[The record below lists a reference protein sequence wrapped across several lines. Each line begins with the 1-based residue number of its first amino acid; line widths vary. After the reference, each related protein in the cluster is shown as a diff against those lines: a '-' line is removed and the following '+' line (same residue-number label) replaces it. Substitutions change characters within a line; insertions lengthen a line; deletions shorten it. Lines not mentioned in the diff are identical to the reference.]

1 MEQRSQLRY
10 KLFVLLGIL
19 GVSYSSIFIRFT
31 DAPAIVVVFLR
42 MAFAAVPLAVLVMS
56 RRELREELKNLG
68 IRPILGALL
77 SGVFLAMHLTAY
89 VESVHLT
96 TITSATLLVD
106 TEVLFVALASVL
118 LFREKI
124 SRSGMI
130 GILLALAGS
139 VMLSAG
145 DLLLGQAKGL
155 IVMENA
161 GILGVDEAVELAEEA
176 ALSGMAGTHIR
187 GDLFALL
194 GAVFLAVYTLLGS
207 RLRKS
212 FSTISYTFLAYAGAS
227 AVLLCACLAT
237 SVPLT
242 GWSTDD
248 YFYSFLMTV
257 FCTYLGH
264 SIFNWGL
271 RYLPAPFISTCR
283 LGEPVLATILA
294 VVVFGEVPGAHQI
307 IGGVIVL
314 AGLYIYCMRD

>member
-1 MEQRSQLRY
+1 MEQEKQLRY

-42 MAFAAVPLAVLVMS
+42 MAFAAVPLAVLVLS
-56 RRELREELKNLG
+56 RSELREELKDLG

-124 SRSGMI
+124 SRPGMI
-130 GILLALAGS
+130 
-139 VMLSAG
+139 
-145 DLLLGQAKGL
+145 
-155 IVMENA
+155 
-161 GILGVDEAVELAEEA
+161 GILGVDEAIELAEEA

-227 AVLLCACLAT
+227 VVLLCACLVT

-283 LGEPVLATILA
+283 LGEPVVATILA
-294 VVVFGEVPGAHQI
+294 VVVFGEVPGPHQI

>member
-1 MEQRSQLRY
+1 MEQENQLRY

-19 GVSYSSIFIRFT
+19 GVSCSSIFIRFT
-31 DAPAIVVVFLR
+31 DAPAMVVVFFR
-42 MAFAAVPLAVLVMS
+42 MAFAAVPLAVLVLS
-56 RRELREELKNLG
+56 RRELREELKDLG

-106 TEVLFVALASVL
+106 TEVLFVALVSVL

-124 SRSGMI
+124 SRPGMI

-145 DLLLGQAKGL
+145 DLLPGQAKGL
-155 IVMENA
+155 IVMEN
-161 GILGVDEAVELAEEA
+161 
-176 ALSGMAGTHIR
+176 AGTHIR

-227 AVLLCACLAT
+227 AVLLCACLVT

-242 GWSTDD
+242 GWSADD

-257 FCTYLGH
+257 FCTYMGH
-264 SIFNWGL
+264 TIFNWGL

-283 LGEPVLATILA
+283 LGEPVVATILA

-314 AGLYIYCMRD
+314 AGLYIYCMQE

>member
-1 MEQRSQLRY
+1 MEQENQLRY

-19 GVSYSSIFIRFT
+19 GVSCSSIFIRFT
-31 DAPAIVVVFLR
+31 DAPAMVVVFFR
-42 MAFAAVPLAVLVMS
+42 MAFAAVPLAVLVLS
-56 RRELREELKNLG
+56 RRELREELKDLG

-106 TEVLFVALASVL
+106 TEVLFVALVSVL

-124 SRSGMI
+124 SRPGMI

-155 IVMENA
+155 IVMEN
-161 GILGVDEAVELAEEA
+161 
-176 ALSGMAGTHIR
+176 AGTHIR

-227 AVLLCACLAT
+227 AVLLCACLVT

-264 SIFNWGL
+264 TIFNWGL

-283 LGEPVLATILA
+283 LGEPVVATILA

>member
-1 MEQRSQLRY
+1 MEQENQLRY

-19 GVSYSSIFIRFT
+19 GVSCSSIFIRFT
-31 DAPAIVVVFLR
+31 DAPAMVVVFFR
-42 MAFAAVPLAVLVMS
+42 MAFAAVPLAVLVLS
-56 RRELREELKNLG
+56 RRELREELKDLG

-124 SRSGMI
+124 SRPGMI

-145 DLLLGQAKGL
+145 DLLPGQAKGL
-155 IVMENA
+155 IVMEN
-161 GILGVDEAVELAEEA
+161 
-176 ALSGMAGTHIR
+176 AGTHIR

-227 AVLLCACLAT
+227 AVLLCACLVT

-242 GWSTDD
+242 GWSADD

-264 SIFNWGL
+264 TIFNWGL

-283 LGEPVLATILA
+283 LGEPVVATILA
-294 VVVFGEVPGAHQI
+294 VVVFGEVPGPHQI

-314 AGLYIYCMRD
+314 AGLYIYCMQE